1 MSPSAATVTPVTS
14 NVYVGR
20 QPILDRSGRTYAFEL
35 LYRDEHAGPV
45 RIDNPDEA
53 TQRVVSAALLE
64 WGFERLIGDRIGFI
78 NAAYGLL
85 RDDLLSILPV
95 ERTVIEVLEDVLLD
109 EAIIATVRSAHEQG
123 LKFALDDVVDLDRPG
138 IELIAPYI
146 SIVKLDVLGIARDD
160 LGRMSRL
167 TRRAFPNALLLA
179 EKVEDTEMYQE
190 CLGLGFDLF
199 QGYYFAKPE
208 TLARQ
213 SRPTNVSAAV
223 LLLAEVSRAD
233 VDINRIESLIAA
245 DPSLAYS
252 LLRLVNSSSFGLNVR
267 VESIRHAIV
276 LLGLVQVRQL
286 AVLLTMARNS
296 VATSE
301 EIIVLASVR
310 AQMAQ
315 RLAEGAQAQLAFTTG
330 LLSVIDTVFGS
341 PMEELIAGLPLPAEV
356 KDALL
361 TGTGPI
367 GEIMEVVYAFE
378 RADIE
383 AVERLRPGQADQ
395 MREIYATSVSWAE
408 EVRRELSRAD

>member
-1 MSPSAATVTPVTS
+1 MSQVSS

-20 QPILDRSGRTYAFEL
+20 QPILDRSGHTYAFEL
-35 LYRDEHAGPV
+35 LYRDEHHSAAG
-45 RIDNPDEA
+45 ITNPDEA

-85 RDDLLSILPV
+85 QADTLSILPP
-95 ERTVIEVLEDVLLD
+95 ERTIIEVLEDVLLD
-109 EAIIATVRSAHEQG
+109 EVIISTVREASSKG
-123 LKFALDDVVDLDRPG
+123 MRFALDDVVNLDRAG
-138 IELIAPYI
+138 LDQIAPYI
-146 SIVKLDVLGIARDD
+146 SVVKLDVLGINRDD
-160 LGRMSRL
+160 LGRISRL
-167 TRRAFPNALLLA
+167 TRKAFPNAMLLA
-179 EKVEDTEMYQE
+179 EKVEDLDMYQE

-223 LLLAEVSRAD
+223 LLLAEVSRVD

-245 DPSLAYS
+245 DPSLVYS

-267 VESIRHAIV
+267 VESIRQAIV

-286 AVLLTMARNS
+286 AVLLTMAKNS

-315 RLAEGAQAQLAFTTG
+315 LLATGPQAQLAFTTG
-330 LLSVIDTVFGS
+330 LLSVIDTVFGT
-341 PMEELIAGLPLPAEV
+341 PMEELVAGLPLPTEV

-361 TGTGPI
+361 TGEGPI
-367 GEIMEVVYAFE
+367 GEVMEVVYAFE

-395 MREIYATSVSWAE
+395 MREIYAKSVAWAE
-408 EVRRELSRAD
+408 DVRNELSRAD

>member
-1 MSPSAATVTPVTS
+1 MSQVSS

-35 LYRDEHAGPV
+35 LYRDEHQGAAG
-45 RIDNPDEA
+45 ITNPDEA

-85 RDDLLSILPV
+85 RADTLSILPA
-95 ERTVIEVLEDVLLD
+95 ERTIIEVLEDVLLD
-109 EAIIATVRSAHEQG
+109 DAIISTVREAHG
-123 LKFALDDVVDLDRPG
+123 RGMRFALDDVVDLDRAG
-138 IELIAPYI
+138 LDQIAPFI
-146 SIVKLDVLGIARDD
+146 SVVKLDVLGIDRDH
-160 LGRMSRL
+160 LGRISRL
-167 TRRAFPNALLLA
+167 SRKAFPNAMLLA
-179 EKVEDTEMYQE
+179 EKVEDLEMYQE

-223 LLLAEVSRAD
+223 LLLAEVSRTD
-233 VDINRIESLIAA
+233 VDINRIESLISA
-245 DPSLAYS
+245 DPSLVYS

-267 VESIRHAIV
+267 VESIRQAIV

-286 AVLLTMARNS
+286 AVLLTMAKNS

-315 RLAEGAQAQLAFTTG
+315 LLASGPQAQLAFTTG
-330 LLSVIDTVFGS
+330 LLSVIDTVFGT
-341 PMEELIAGLPLPAEV
+341 PMEELVAGLPLPNEV

-361 TGTGPI
+361 TGEGPI
-367 GEIMEVVYAFE
+367 GEVMEVVYAFE

-383 AVERLRPGQADQ
+383 AVERLRPGQSEQ
-395 MREIYATSVSWAE
+395 MREIYAKSVSWAE
-408 EVRRELSRAD
+408 EVRNELSRVD